1 MKTYLFRL
9 PDIGEGVAEAE
20 ITAWYVKEG
29 DHITEDQTLVD
40 VMTDKATI
48 DMTSPVTGTIL
59 KRHGTEGDKAPVGSI
74 LVEIAVEGEAAATSA
89 SPSAAP
95 QKPNPVIPGE
105 DPGPS
110 TLRAPGSPTTPS
122 PSPAQPPLPTG
133 ERDGVRGPAESDG
146 PPASTTPT
154 PVIPGEDP
162 GPSTLRA
169 SGSPSAPTPSTA
181 HPALPSERIGLRD
194 PAESDE
200 PRASSTPPPSSS
212 GSTRGPSQPL
222 PSHTAGDSIPTHQIL
237 ASPAT
242 RRRAED
248 LSIDLT
254 QITGTGPEGRI
265 TDADLHAVLKSRA
278 PASAPRERHA
288 VHDKKLI
295 GLRRKIAERME
306 LAARTIP
313 HFSYV
318 EDCDMTALETLRREI
333 NAARQGA
340 QPKLTLLPF
349 FMRALAQ
356 LLPEFPH
363 INAHYDSEG
372 GVLRQFEPIH
382 IGIATQTADGLMV
395 PVVRHVEALDIW
407 DCAREMSRVTNAAR
421 EGRAS
426 RDELSGST
434 ITLTSLGALGGV
446 AATPIINH
454 PEVAI
459 IGPNKL
465 IARPVAIGTQLTIR
479 TMMNL
484 SSSFDHRIVDGY
496 DAAKFIQRLKRLLE
510 NPALIFMEK
519 RSWS

>member
-1 MKTYLFRL
+1 MKTYSFRL

-20 ITAWYVKEG
+20 ITAWHVKVG
-29 DHITEDQTLVD
+29 DHVEEDQTLVD

-48 DMTSPVTGTIL
+48 DMTSPVAGTVL
-59 KRHGTEGDKAPVGSI
+59 KLFGAEGDKAPVGSV
-74 LVEIAVEGEAAATSA
+74 LVELEIEGEAEAEAAPPPASPA
-89 SPSAAP
+89 NAGARPSRSEPASERQAPMDPGLDRGSDGEEEAPAAPSPSAVP
-95 QKPNPVIPGE
+95 
-105 DPGPS
+105 
-110 TLRAPGSPTTPS
+110 
-122 PSPAQPPLPTG
+122 
-133 ERDGVRGPAESDG
+133 
-146 PPASTTPT
+146 PT

-162 GPSTLRA
+162 GPSTPGAGERTPSSEPDEARLKAGMTGDGEAPAAQSSASPNPQPVTPGPVPGVQAERA
-169 SGSPSAPTPSTA
+169 TSAESKPTP
-181 HPALPSERIGLRD
+181 H
-194 PAESDE
+194 
-200 PRASSTPPPSSS
+200 
-212 GSTRGPSQPL
+212 
-222 PSHTAGDSIPTHQIL
+222 HQIL
-237 ASPAT
+237 IAPAT

-248 LSIDLT
+248 LDIDLNYV
-254 QITGTGPEGRI
+254 IGTGPEGRI
-265 TDADLHAVLKSRA
+265 PDADLDAHLKSRA
-278 PASAPRERHA
+278 PEPAARERQG
-288 VHDKKLI
+288 VHEKKII
-295 GLRRKIAERME
+295 GLRRRIAERME
-306 LAARTIP
+306 LSARSIP

-318 EDCDMTALETLRREI
+318 EDCDMTALEGLRREI
-333 NAARQGA
+333 NASRQGA

-363 INAHYDSEG
+363 VNAHYDAEA

-382 IGIATQTADGLMV
+382 IGIATQTAEGLMV

-465 IARPVAIGTQLTIR
+465 MGRPVFINNQVTVR

-496 DAAKFIQRLKRLLE
+496 DAAKFVQRLKRLLE
-510 NPALIFMEK
+510 NPALIFIEK